1 MSGRFSRVLGG
12 FICLLVCLTF
22 SLRVMAQNDVRMVV
36 NYAEVASESSSS
48 QTVNIYFTLFNEQD
62 KAIPNPGQTAAQLV
76 LNGQTFTASKV
87 GKPTTPFY
95 IVLVLDTSN
104 SMKANAPK
112 LREAALAAVGA
123 APDGTNIGIL
133 RFSHQIQPPS
143 GFTTDKNLLNNTI
156 GGLTNEQFTGGTCL
170 YDATF
175 AAIDALKIAP
185 AGRRAVILFTDGVD
199 EDQFGNRPCSQA
211 TEDTVIKNAQESQNT
226 PIYTIGLTGNAKTD
240 FTTLNT
246 MSGRTGGLASAGNPN
261 ELAFVFQEVINTLA
275 SQQQATFDTICLPNG
290 SYSGALSVTISQP
303 SSNASGVAGNINLGT
318 DCFLP
323 TATPTATETPNPT
336 ATSTPVPLTL
346 SIVLNLDAAKNAM
359 VFEVN
364 REGDGDIGF
373 YEVTIKDK
381 ATGILLP
388 QPYGRRHFTPE
399 QAAETIATSLTDV
412 SADTW
417 IVCIRALA
425 ADERTPI
432 SQEFCQETRP
442 PRTPTPTNSPA
453 PTETATPTPQPTATD
468 TPTLTPTTAPTAT
481 ATLSAVIPEIRFNP
495 STQEFEIQLN
505 IANFRLE
512 DISSYT
518 VRIED
523 ANKLVVRRVE
533 QSGTL
538 ENPLKVRAI
547 DDRTGQE
554 LAEGQY
560 NIVVELNVNGQ
571 PTSFQAVKEIKKPAP
586 PTPAPPPGIIDQ
598 IGGAIKESPIVAVI
612 FALVVIAVFALI
624 FFLMRRSRGSR
635 FNYEPDYVKPQKPTP
650 SRGGGAAAPE
660 SGKPIA
666 DIVDGG
672 TQIEI
677 PMESTT
683 RDKGGSL
690 KLTQSTSD
698 QLGRTWN
705 FTSSEMPY
713 RIGRGGTGDFP
724 VKVDLKDPGVSA
736 VHATLQFSN
745 GQYWIVDEGSTN
757 GTFING
763 DRLKPAQRRLLEH
776 GQTIRLGANIEFE
789 FTDKN
794 KLFQIMSSSQKIVPP
809 PSLSNIPPVQA
820 PPPPAAPTAAPV
832 QAPPPP
838 PPVAQPTNPPI
849 DFSEEKTNVSRMGL
863 PGGVKATLDVLAG
876 NNIQAATY
884 PILEA
889 EFTIG
894 RRRTNTLPL
903 DRLGISREHCRI
915 AWQNEER
922 CFTIEDLGSGNG
934 TFVNNQPLPSN
945 VAQHLEAGKV
955 YELQLAKDENAVMM
969 RFQYVL
975 PPAPVSYEDEPTQ
988 V

>member
-1 MSGRFSRVLGG
+1 MAGRFSHILGVVFLVVFSVFSVRVA
-12 FICLLVCLTF
+12 
-22 SLRVMAQNDVRMVV
+22 AQEEARITV
-36 NYAEVASESSSS
+36 NYTEVAGESSTS
-48 QTVNIYFTLFNEQD
+48 QAVNVFFTLFNEQD
-62 KAIPNPGQTAAQLV
+62 KAIPNPGQMTAQIV
-76 LNGQTFTASKV
+76 LNGQTYNASKV

-95 IVLVLDTSN
+95 IVLVLDNSN
-104 SMKANAPK
+104 SMRSNAPK
-112 LREAALAAVGA
+112 LREAALAAISG
-123 APDGTNIGIL
+123 APDGTNIAIL
-133 RFSHQIQPPS
+133 RFTHQIPPIA
-143 GFTTDKNLLNNTI
+143 GFTTDKGLLNNTI
-156 GGLTNEQFTGGTCL
+156 GGLTDDQFTGGTCL
-170 YDATF
+170 YDATS
-175 AAIDALKIAP
+175 AAVDALKIAP
-185 AGRRAVILFTDGVD
+185 AGRRAVVLFTDGVD
-199 EDQFGNRPCSQA
+199 EDQFGNKPCSKA
-211 TEDTVIKNAQESQNT
+211 TEDTVIKNAQNSQNT

-240 FTTLNT
+240 FTTLKN
-246 MSGRTGGLASAGNPN
+246 MSDRTGGLASAGGVN

-290 SYSGALSVTISQP
+290 SYSGAITVTISQP
-303 SSNASGVAGNINLGT
+303 SSNASGVVRDVNFNT

-336 ATSTPVPLTL
+336 ATNTPIPLTL
-346 SIVLNLDAAKNAM
+346 GIVLNLDSAQNAM

-373 YEVTIKDK
+373 YEITIKDK

-388 QPYGRRHFTPE
+388 QPYGRRRFTPE
-399 QAAETIATSLTDV
+399 QAAETIQTSLVDV
-412 SADTW
+412 SAETW
-417 IVCIRALA
+417 VVCIRALA
-425 ADERTPI
+425 ADERTPL
-432 SQEFCQETRP
+432 SGEFCQETRP
-442 PRTPTPTNSPA
+442 PRTPTPTASPA
-453 PTETATPTPQPTATD
+453 PTSTATNTPVPTATESP
-468 TPTLTPTTAPTAT
+468 TPTATTAPTAT
-481 ATLSAVIPEIRFNP
+481 ATLAAVIPEIRFNP

-505 IANFRLE
+505 IANFKLQ

-533 QSGTL
+533 QSGSL
-538 ENPLKVRAI
+538 ENPLKVKAI

-586 PTPAPPPGIIDQ
+586 PTPTPMPGLVDQ
-598 IGGAIKESPIVAVI
+598 IGGAIKESPIAAII
-612 FALVVIAVFALI
+612 FGIVVIALFVLI
-624 FFLMRRSRGSR
+624 FLWLRRRGGNR
-635 FNYEPDYVKPQKPTP
+635 FNYEPDYVKPQKPAP
-650 SRGGGAAAPE
+650 SRGGVPAPD
-660 SGKPIA
+660 SGKPA
-666 DIVDGG
+666 LEIVDGG

-677 PMESTT
+677 PMESTI

-690 KLTQSTSD
+690 KLTQSSSD

-713 RIGRGGTGDFP
+713 RIGRGGTADFP
-724 VKVDLKDPGVSA
+724 VKVDLKDPGVSS

-745 GQYWIVDEGSTN
+745 GQYWIIDEGSTN

-763 DRLKPAQRRLLEH
+763 DRLKPAQRRLLEN
-776 GQTIRLGANIEFE
+776 GQNIRLGANIEFE

-809 PSLSNIPPVQA
+809 SSVTGSLPPVQAAPPPVQA
-820 PPPPAAPTAAPV
+820 PPPQQPTRAPV
-832 QAPPPP
+832 PQPVTPPPM
-838 PPVAQPTNPPI
+838 

-863 PGGVKATLDVLAG
+863 PTGVKATLEVLAG
-876 NNIQAATY
+876 NNLPAATY
-884 PILEA
+884 PVVEV

-903 DRLGISREHCRI
+903 ERLGISREHCRI

-922 CFTIEDLGSGNG
+922 CFTIEDMDSGNG
-934 TFVNNQPLPSN
+934 TFLNNQPLPPN
-945 VAQHLEAGKV
+945 VEQRLDPGKV
-955 YELQLAKDENAVMM
+955 HEIQLAKDENAVMM
-969 RFQYVL
+969 RFHYLL